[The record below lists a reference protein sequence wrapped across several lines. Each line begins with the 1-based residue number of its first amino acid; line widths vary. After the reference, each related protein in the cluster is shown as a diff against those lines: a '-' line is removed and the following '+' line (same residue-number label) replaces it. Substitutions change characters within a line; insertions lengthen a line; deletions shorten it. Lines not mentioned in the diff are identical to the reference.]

1 MFFTIHTTLLFRSF
15 CSFRASSNVSNNLTN
30 FPIKKCSF
38 DDFEHSFALD
48 FDMKM
53 LGVKNAL
60 IFILILMNS
69 DLSEETSQTSCNQ
82 SLMVALKSVFES
94 ASADDVCVS
103 FSILS

>member
-38 DDFEHSFALD
+38 DDFDNSYALD

-53 LGVKNAL
+53 LGVKNEL
-60 IFILILMNS
+60 IFIFLLINS
-69 DLSEETSQTSCNQ
+69 VLSEETSQTSCNQ
-82 SLMVALKSVFES
+82 SLMVHSNQSLRLLIIMTTFA
-94 ASADDVCVS
+94 
-103 FSILS
+103 